1 MYAASGCNRHNFWN
15 LGLSPDSLFIYNF
28 WAMNA
33 GITAGAV
40 SAIIAVIV
48 SLPLKSPDDVLLNSA
63 TVGIASLLVGL
74 LSALMWRMLINT
86 EKRVKNYA
94 ILWAVSSV
102 TVGSMLISAFAV
114 QLDNLVPFALPL
126 TIIVCIVT
134 GVLTPLLGRDPSPL
148 RWWVAPAA
156 VALTLALAI
165 PLAEVGDQESGRLEL
180 PPKTGLVQPES
191 SL

>member
-1 MYAASGCNRHNFWN
+1 
-15 LGLSPDSLFIYNF
+15 
-28 WAMNA
+28 MNA
-33 GITAGAV
+33 GITAGAIA
-40 SAIIAVIV
+40 AIIAVLV

-63 TVGIASLLVGL
+63 SVGIASLLVGL

-86 EKRVKNYA
+86 EKRIKNYA

-126 TIIVCIVT
+126 TIIVCLVT
-134 GVLTPLLGRDPSPL
+134 GILTPILGRDPSPL
-148 RWWVAPAA
+148 RWWVAPVA

-165 PLAEVGDQESGRLEL
+165 PLAEVGDEPSGRLEL
-180 PPKTGLVQPES
+180 PPKSGLVQPES
-191 SL
+191 HLYLDKT

>member
-1 MYAASGCNRHNFWN
+1 M
-15 LGLSPDSLFIYNF
+15 GLPNSYVPYPSPDSLFIYNF
-28 WAMNA
+28 YSMNA
-33 GITAGAV
+33 GITAGAI
-40 SAIIAVIV
+40 SAIIAVLV
-48 SLPLKSPDDVLLNSA
+48 SLPLKSPDDALLNSA

-86 EKRVKNYA
+86 EKHVKNYL

-126 TIIVCIVT
+126 TIIVCLIT
-134 GVLTPLLGRDPSPL
+134 GILTPIFGRDPSPL
-148 RWWVAPAA
+148 KWWAAPAA

-180 PPKTGLVQPES
+180 PPKTGLVQPVPDLYLEHT
-191 SL
+191 

>member
-1 MYAASGCNRHNFWN
+1 
-15 LGLSPDSLFIYNF
+15 
-28 WAMNA
+28 MNA
-33 GITAGAV
+33 GITAGAIA
-40 SAIIAVIV
+40 AIIAVLV

-63 TVGIASLLVGL
+63 SVGIASLLVGL

-86 EKRVKNYA
+86 EKRIKNYA

-126 TIIVCIVT
+126 TIIVCLVT
-134 GVLTPLLGRDPSPL
+134 GILTPILGRDPSPL
-148 RWWVAPAA
+148 RWWAAPVA

-165 PLAEVGDQESGRLEL
+165 PLAEVGDEPSGRLEL
-180 PPKTGLVQPES
+180 PPKSGLVQPES
-191 SL
+191 HLYLDKI

>member
-1 MYAASGCNRHNFWN
+1 
-15 LGLSPDSLFIYNF
+15 
-28 WAMNA
+28 MNA
-33 GITAGAV
+33 GITAGAIA
-40 SAIIAVIV
+40 AIIAVLV

-63 TVGIASLLVGL
+63 SVGIASLLVGL

-126 TIIVCIVT
+126 TIIVCVVT
-134 GVLTPLLGRDPSPL
+134 GVLTPIFGRDPSPL
-148 RWWVAPAA
+148 RWWAAPVA

-165 PLAEVGDQESGRLEL
+165 PLAEVGDEPSGRLEL
-180 PPKTGLVQPES
+180 PPKTGLVQPDS
-191 SL
+191 SLYLDKT

>member
-1 MYAASGCNRHNFWN
+1 
-15 LGLSPDSLFIYNF
+15 
-28 WAMNA
+28 MNA

-114 QLDNLVPFALPL
+114 PLDNLVPFALPL

-148 RWWVAPAA
+148 RWWVAPTA

>member
-1 MYAASGCNRHNFWN
+1 
-15 LGLSPDSLFIYNF
+15 
-28 WAMNA
+28 MNA
-33 GITAGAV
+33 GITAGGI
-40 SAIIAVIV
+40 SAIIAVLV

-63 TVGIASLLVGL
+63 SVGIASLLVGI

-86 EKRVKNYA
+86 EKNIKNYV

-126 TIIVCIVT
+126 TIIVCLVT
-134 GVLTPLLGRDPSPL
+134 GILTPIFGRDPSPL
-148 RWWVAPAA
+148 RWWAAPLA

-180 PPKTGLVQPES
+180 PPKSRLVQPES
-191 SL
+191 PLYLDTT

>member
-1 MYAASGCNRHNFWN
+1 
-15 LGLSPDSLFIYNF
+15 
-28 WAMNA
+28 MNA
-33 GITAGAV
+33 GITAGAIA
-40 SAIIAVIV
+40 AIIAVLV

-63 TVGIASLLVGL
+63 SVGIASLLVGL

-126 TIIVCIVT
+126 TIIVCLVT
-134 GVLTPLLGRDPSPL
+134 GVLTPVFGRDPSPL
-148 RWWVAPAA
+148 RWWAAPVA

-165 PLAEVGDQESGRLEL
+165 PLAEVGDQESGKLEL
-180 PPKTGLVQPES
+180 PPKTRLEQPDS
-191 SL
+191 SLYLDTT

>member
-1 MYAASGCNRHNFWN
+1 
-15 LGLSPDSLFIYNF
+15 
-28 WAMNA
+28 MNA
-33 GITAGAV
+33 GITAGAIA
-40 SAIIAVIV
+40 AIIAVLV

-63 TVGIASLLVGL
+63 SVGIASLLVGL

-126 TIIVCIVT
+126 TIIVCVVT
-134 GVLTPLLGRDPSPL
+134 GVLTPVFGRDRSPL
-148 RWWVAPAA
+148 KWWAAPAA

-165 PLAEVGDQESGRLEL
+165 PLAEVGDQPSGKLEL
-180 PPKTGLVQPES
+180 PPKTGLVQPDS
-191 SL
+191 SLYLDTT

>member
-1 MYAASGCNRHNFWN
+1 
-15 LGLSPDSLFIYNF
+15 
-28 WAMNA
+28 MNA
-33 GITAGAV
+33 GITAGAMA
-40 SAIIAVIV
+40 AIIAVLV
-48 SLPLKSPDDVLLNSA
+48 SLPLKSPNDVLLNSA

-86 EKRVKNYA
+86 EKRVKNYV

-134 GVLTPLLGRDPSPL
+134 GVLTPIFGRDPSPL
-148 RWWVAPAA
+148 KWWAAPAA

-165 PLAEVGDQESGRLEL
+165 PLAEVGDEPSGRLEL
-180 PPKTGLVQPES
+180 PPKSGLEQRDS
-191 SL
+191 SLYLDHDIT